1 MDANWDV
8 CDCFTKYPENPAQF
22 TLERMVIDSYTM
34 EQLSGKLNLA
44 QRTVDNSRAFIVRT
58 DFSIESE
65 KP

>member
-8 CDCFTKYPENPAQF
+8 CDWFTAYPENPARF